1 MSNISKDDILSKIVE
16 KTEEITGKELPD
28 NIITDSDIPA
38 NTTYASIERFNSVM
52 KLAGY
57 LNDNIYDVSDKEYI
71 ECMIYN
77 TIVLILKHHKARMD
91 YQLLSCIYTTL
102 CEIGAVINRIVSC
115 DDVGEL
121 LNYVLWITYTAY
133 CVGKGIQNEATEV
146 CFEVDYDIAEI
157 SIRTSDIDNVAS
169 IQDIICR
176 LDEYFMDIEY
186 YNITDKKYF
195 DKLYKSND
203 QLRHNDVDNVEN
215 VINERESNMIRKEEF
230 SRRRTPDVYTRR
242 NGKLEK
248 LNEKKPNSELIERMD
263 YVINRLDKIT
273 GAVEKLVDN
282 CNIEIHTDFDELNQK
297 VSEKYNN
304 KEYDQ
309 NEAIND
315 YNKIMSFSSGGKLE
329 SALEDEFISF
339 ITDAIS
345 KGNKES
351 NDDCEKTDK
360 DKSTTDNS
368 ERTDW
373 LDGMLDAALK
383 VDYESLFNDDYLL
396 DLKRTLVSAL
406 TKEHDK
412 EIMDELSSK
421 DSVNNTPNHSDDL
434 DTSSLQLD
442 NLLFK
447 KDCTSATIKRMSGEV
462 LDTTNVMKLFLDLI
476 RSNKTTDEVP
486 KKTIFCILGESGSGK
501 DTLVEYTLKEF
512 KLDLKPVLSYTD
524 RPIRQGEQ
532 NGKEHIFLS
541 KDEMTEF
548 LKSNKKDI
556 AAYTQIGETG
566 YRYCAMTSVI
576 DRSDIYIIDP
586 NGLKEFKER
595 TGDRYNI
602 VSIYIDCPLKE
613 RRKRTEKRGDS
624 VDKFEARVAA
634 ESDQFAKFREG
645 HEYDHV
651 IDNGS
656 MYTIY
661 HSSMVL
667 FDIFRYYR
675 KDIRDVR

>member
-1 MSNISKDDILSKIVE
+1 MSNISKDDILRKIVE

-91 YQLLSCIYTTL
+91 YQLLSCIYTAL

-121 LNYVLWITYTAY
+121 LNYVLWITYAAY

-157 SIRTSDIDNVAS
+157 SIRISDIDNVAS

-263 YVINRLDKIT
+263 CVINRLDKIT

-304 KEYDQ
+304 R
-309 NEAIND
+309 
-315 YNKIMSFSSGGKLE
+315 
-329 SALEDEFISF
+329 
-339 ITDAIS
+339 
-345 KGNKES
+345 ES

-373 LDGMLDAALK
+373 LDGMLDTALK
-383 VDYESLFNDDYLL
+383 VDYKSLFNDDYLL

-406 TKEHDK
+406 TKDQDK

-421 DSVNNTPNHSDDL
+421 DLVNNKPTHSDDL

-442 NLLFK
+442 NLLFE

-532 NGKEHIFLS
+532 NGKEHVFLS
-541 KDEMTEF
+541 KEEMTEF
-548 LKSNKKDI
+548 LNSNKKDI

-586 NGLKEFKER
+586 NGLNEFKER
-595 TGDRYNI
+595 TGNRYNI
-602 VSIYIDCPLKE
+602 VAIYIDCPLKE
-613 RRKRTEKRGDS
+613 RRKRTEGRSDTAS
-624 VDKFEARVAA
+624 NFEARVAA
-634 ESDQFAKFREG
+634 ESDQFAKFREEHG
-645 HEYDHV
+645 YDHV

-656 MYTIY
+656 MSTIY
-661 HSSMVL
+661 RSAMTL
-667 FDIFRYYR
+667 ADIFRYYKNDAR
-675 KDIRDVR
+675 

>member
-1 MSNISKDDILSKIVE
+1 MSNISKDDILRKIVE

-91 YQLLSCIYTTL
+91 YQLLSCIFTTL

-115 DDVGEL
+115 DDVAEL
-121 LNYVLWITYTAY
+121 LNYVLWITYAAY
-133 CVGKGIQNEATEV
+133 YVGKGIQNEAREV
-146 CFEVDYDIAEI
+146 CFEVDYDITEI
-157 SIRTSDIDNVAS
+157 SIRISDIDNVVS

-203 QLRHNDVDNVEN
+203 QLCHNDVDNVEN

-248 LNEKKPNSELIERMD
+248 LNEKKPNRELIERMD
-263 YVINRLDKIT
+263 CVINRLDKIT

-282 CNIEIHTDFDELNQK
+282 CNIEIHTDSDELNQK
-297 VSEKYNN
+297 
-304 KEYDQ
+304 
-309 NEAIND
+309 
-315 YNKIMSFSSGGKLE
+315 
-329 SALEDEFISF
+329 
-339 ITDAIS
+339 IS
-345 KGNKES
+345 KKYQSDEYVKDDIFTLLDLPNRCKS
-351 NDDCEKTDK
+351 NNDE
-360 DKSTTDNS
+360 DKSNTDRN
-368 ERTDW
+368 ER
-373 LDGMLDAALK
+373 LDSVYGMLDAVMK
-383 VDYESLFNDDYLL
+383 ITDIPDYESLLEDDYLL
-396 DLKRTLVSAL
+396 DLRHTVLSIL
-406 TKEHDK
+406 NKEKDK

-421 DSVNNTPNHSDDL
+421 DSVTNKPIHSDDL

-442 NLLFK
+442 NLMYERNYI
-447 KDCTSATIKRMSGEV
+447 DEVIQRMYPDDSDEA
-462 LDTTNVMKLFLDLI
+462 LDLYKKLKLYLNEI
-476 RSNKTTDEVP
+476 WSKESNDKKP

-512 KLDLKPVLSYTD
+512 KLDLRPVVSYTD

-541 KDEMTEF
+541 KEEMTEF
-548 LKSNKKDI
+548 LNSNKKDI

-595 TGDRYNI
+595 TGDRYDI

-613 RRKRTEKRGDS
+613 RRKRTEKRGDG
-624 VDKFEARVAA
+624 VAKFEARVAA
-634 ESDQFAKFREG
+634 ESDQFAKFREEHG
-645 HEYDHV
+645 YDHV

-656 MYTIY
+656 MSTIY
-661 HSSMVL
+661 RSAMTL
-667 FDIFRYYR
+667 ADIFRYYKNDAR
-675 KDIRDVR
+675 

>member
-1 MSNISKDDILSKIVE
+1 MSNISKDDILRKIVE

-38 NTTYASIERFNSVM
+38 NTTYVSIERFNSVM

-91 YQLLSCIYTTL
+91 YQLLSCIYTAL

-115 DDVGEL
+115 DDVAEL
-121 LNYVLWITYTAY
+121 LNYVLWITYAAY

-157 SIRTSDIDNVAS
+157 SIRISDIDNVAS

-263 YVINRLDKIT
+263 CVINRLDKIT

-304 KEYDQ
+304 KE
-309 NEAIND
+309 
-315 YNKIMSFSSGGKLE
+315 
-329 SALEDEFISF
+329 
-339 ITDAIS
+339 
-345 KGNKES
+345 S
-351 NDDCEKTDK
+351 NDDYDKTDK
-360 DKSTTDNS
+360 DKSIAGNN
-368 ERTDW
+368 DW

-406 TKEHDK
+406 TKEHDEK
-412 EIMDELSSK
+412 MMDELSSK
-421 DSVNNTPNHSDDL
+421 DSLNNKPNHSDDL

-442 NLLFK
+442 NLLFE
-447 KDCTSATIKRMSGEV
+447 KDCTSATIQRMSGEV

-524 RPIRQGEQ
+524 RPIREGEQ

-541 KDEMTEF
+541 KEEMTEF
-548 LKSNKKDI
+548 LNSNKKDI

-613 RRKRTEKRGDS
+613 RRKRVEKRGDGVS
-624 VDKFEARVAA
+624 KFEARVAA
-634 ESDQFAKFREG
+634 ESEQFAKFREEHG
-645 HEYDHV
+645 YDHV

-656 MYTIY
+656 MSTIY
-661 HSSMVL
+661 RSAMTL
-667 FDIFRYYR
+667 ADIFRYYKNDAR
-675 KDIRDVR
+675 

>member
-1 MSNISKDDILSKIVE
+1 MSNISKDDILRKIVE

-91 YQLLSCIYTTL
+91 YQLLSCIYTAL

-121 LNYVLWITYTAY
+121 LNYVLWITYAAY

-157 SIRTSDIDNVAS
+157 SIRISDIDNVAS

-248 LNEKKPNSELIERMD
+248 LNEKKPNSELIDRLD
-263 YVINRLDKIT
+263 CVINKLDKIT

-304 KEYDQ
+304 
-309 NEAIND
+309 
-315 YNKIMSFSSGGKLE
+315 M
-329 SALEDEFISF
+329 
-339 ITDAIS
+339 
-345 KGNKES
+345 ES

-368 ERTDW
+368 DRTDW
-373 LDGMLDAALK
+373 LDGMSAAALK

-406 TKEHDK
+406 TKDQDK

-421 DSVNNTPNHSDDL
+421 DSVNNTPKHSDDL

-442 NLLFK
+442 NLLFE

-462 LDTTNVMKLFLDLI
+462 LDTTNVMKSFLDLI

-532 NGKEHIFLS
+532 NGKEHVFLS
-541 KDEMTEF
+541 KEEMTEF

-634 ESDQFAKFREG
+634 ESDQFAKFREEHG
-645 HEYDHV
+645 YDHV

-656 MYTIY
+656 LSTIY

>member
-1 MSNISKDDILSKIVE
+1 MSNISKDDILRKIVE

-38 NTTYASIERFNSVM
+38 NTTDASIERFNSVM

-91 YQLLSCIYTTL
+91 YQLLSCIYTAL

-121 LNYVLWITYTAY
+121 LNYVLWITYAAY
-133 CVGKGIQNEATEV
+133 CVGNGIQNEATEV

-157 SIRTSDIDNVAS
+157 SIRISDIDNVAS

-263 YVINRLDKIT
+263 CVINRLDKIT

-304 KEYDQ
+304 R
-309 NEAIND
+309 
-315 YNKIMSFSSGGKLE
+315 
-329 SALEDEFISF
+329 
-339 ITDAIS
+339 
-345 KGNKES
+345 ES
-351 NDDCEKTDK
+351 NDDCEKIDK

-368 ERTDW
+368 EQTDW

-406 TKEHDK
+406 TKDQDK
-412 EIMDELSSK
+412 EIMNELSSK
-421 DSVNNTPNHSDDL
+421 DSVNNKPTHSDDL

-442 NLLFK
+442 NLLFE

-476 RSNKTTDEVP
+476 RSKESDDKKP

-512 KLDLKPVLSYTD
+512 KLDLRPVVSYTD

-541 KDEMTEF
+541 KEEMTEF
-548 LKSNKKDI
+548 LNSNKKDI

-576 DRSDIYIIDP
+576 NRSDIYIIDP

-613 RRKRTEKRGDS
+613 RRKRTEKRGD
-624 VDKFEARVAA
+624 VVAKFEARVAA
-634 ESDQFAKFREG
+634 ESDQFAKFREEHG
-645 HEYDHV
+645 YDHV

-656 MYTIY
+656 MSTIY

>member
-1 MSNISKDDILSKIVE
+1 MSNISKDDILRKIVE

-91 YQLLSCIYTTL
+91 YQLLSCIYTAL

-115 DDVGEL
+115 DDVAEL
-121 LNYVLWITYTAY
+121 LNYVLWITYAAY

-263 YVINRLDKIT
+263 CVINRLDKIT

-282 CNIEIHTDFDELNQK
+282 CNIEIHTDFDELNRK

-304 KEYDQ
+304 
-309 NEAIND
+309 
-315 YNKIMSFSSGGKLE
+315 
-329 SALEDEFISF
+329 
-339 ITDAIS
+339 T
-345 KGNKES
+345 ES
-351 NDDCEKTDK
+351 NDGYEKTDK

-368 ERTDW
+368 GRTDW

-412 EIMDELSSK
+412 KIMDELSSK
-421 DSVNNTPNHSDDL
+421 DSENNKPTHSDDL

-442 NLLFK
+442 NLLFE

-532 NGKEHIFLS
+532 NGKEHVFLS
-541 KDEMTEF
+541 KEEMTEF
-548 LKSNKKDI
+548 LNSNKKDI

-602 VSIYIDCPLKE
+602 ISIYIDCPLKE
-613 RRKRTEKRGDS
+613 RRKRTEGRSDAAS
-624 VDKFEARVAA
+624 KFEARVAA
-634 ESDQFAKFREG
+634 ESYQFAKFREEHG
-645 HEYDHV
+645 YDHV

-656 MYTIY
+656 MSTIY
-661 HSSMVL
+661 RSAMTL
-667 FDIFRYYR
+667 ADIFRYYKNDAR
-675 KDIRDVR
+675 

>member
-1 MSNISKDDILSKIVE
+1 
-16 KTEEITGKELPD
+16 
-28 NIITDSDIPA
+28 
-38 NTTYASIERFNSVM
+38 
-52 KLAGY
+52 
-57 LNDNIYDVSDKEYI
+57 
-71 ECMIYN
+71 
-77 TIVLILKHHKARMD
+77 
-91 YQLLSCIYTTL
+91 
-102 CEIGAVINRIVSC
+102 
-115 DDVGEL
+115 
-121 LNYVLWITYTAY
+121 
-133 CVGKGIQNEATEV
+133 
-146 CFEVDYDIAEI
+146 
-157 SIRTSDIDNVAS
+157 
-169 IQDIICR
+169 
-176 LDEYFMDIEY
+176 
-186 YNITDKKYF
+186 
-195 DKLYKSND
+195 
-203 QLRHNDVDNVEN
+203 
-215 VINERESNMIRKEEF
+215 MIRKEEF

-263 YVINRLDKIT
+263 CVINRLDKIT

-304 KEYDQ
+304 
-309 NEAIND
+309 
-315 YNKIMSFSSGGKLE
+315 
-329 SALEDEFISF
+329 
-339 ITDAIS
+339 T
-345 KGNKES
+345 ES

-368 ERTDW
+368 DRTDW

-421 DSVNNTPNHSDDL
+421 DSVNNKPIHSDDL

-442 NLLFK
+442 NLMYERNYIDEL
-447 KDCTSATIKRMSGEV
+447 IQRMYPDDSDEA
-462 LDTTNVMKLFLDLI
+462 LDLYKKLKLYLNKNWS
-476 RSNKTTDEVP
+476 RESNYKKP

-512 KLDLKPVLSYTD
+512 KLDLRPVVSYTD

-532 NGKEHIFLS
+532 NGKEHVFLS
-541 KDEMTEF
+541 KEEMTEF
-548 LKSNKKDI
+548 LNSNKKDI
-556 AAYTQIGETG
+556 AAYTQIGESG
-566 YRYCAMTSVI
+566 YRYCAMISVI

-602 VSIYIDCPLKE
+602 VSIYIDCPLQE
-613 RRKRTEKRGDS
+613 RRKRSEKRGDG
-624 VDKFEARVAA
+624 VAKFEARVAA
-634 ESDQFAKFREG
+634 ESEQFAKFREEHG
-645 HEYDHV
+645 YDHV

-656 MYTIY
+656 MSTIY

-667 FDIFRYYR
+667 FDIFRHYR
-675 KDIRDVR
+675 RDIRDVR

>member
-1 MSNISKDDILSKIVE
+1 MSNISKDDILRKIVE

-38 NTTYASIERFNSVM
+38 NTTYVSIERFNSVM

-91 YQLLSCIYTTL
+91 YQLLSCIYTAL

-115 DDVGEL
+115 DDVAEL
-121 LNYVLWITYTAY
+121 LNYVLWITYAAY

-157 SIRTSDIDNVAS
+157 SIRISDIDNVAS

-263 YVINRLDKIT
+263 CVINRLDKIT

-304 KEYDQ
+304 
-309 NEAIND
+309 
-315 YNKIMSFSSGGKLE
+315 
-329 SALEDEFISF
+329 
-339 ITDAIS
+339 T
-345 KGNKES
+345 ES
-351 NDDCEKTDK
+351 NDDCEKNDK
-360 DKSTTDNS
+360 DKSIAGNN
-368 ERTDW
+368 DW

-406 TKEHDK
+406 TKDQDK

-421 DSVNNTPNHSDDL
+421 DSVNNKPNHSDDL
-434 DTSSLQLD
+434 DTSSLHLD
-442 NLLFK
+442 NLLFE

-476 RSNKTTDEVP
+476 RSNKTADEVP

-512 KLDLKPVLSYTD
+512 KLDLRPVLSYTD

-541 KDEMTEF
+541 KEEMTEF
-548 LKSNKKDI
+548 LNSNKKDI

-613 RRKRTEKRGDS
+613 RRKRVEKRGDGVS
-624 VDKFEARVAA
+624 KFEARVAA
-634 ESDQFAKFREG
+634 ESDQFAKFREEHG
-645 HEYDHV
+645 YDHV

-656 MYTIY
+656 MSTIY
-661 HSSMVL
+661 RSAMTL
-667 FDIFRYYR
+667 ADIFRYYKNDAR
-675 KDIRDVR
+675 

>member
-1 MSNISKDDILSKIVE
+1 MRKIVE

-28 NIITDSDIPA
+28 NIITNSDIPA

-91 YQLLSCIYTTL
+91 YQLLSCIYTAL

-121 LNYVLWITYTAY
+121 LNYVLWITYAAY

-157 SIRTSDIDNVAS
+157 SIRISGIDNAAS

-230 SRRRTPDVYTRR
+230 SRRRTPDIYTRR
-242 NGKLEK
+242 NDKLEK
-248 LNEKKPNSELIERMD
+248 LNDKKPNSELIERMD
-263 YVINRLDKIT
+263 CVINRLDKIT

-297 VSEKYNN
+297 MSEKYNN
-304 KEYDQ
+304 R
-309 NEAIND
+309 
-315 YNKIMSFSSGGKLE
+315 
-329 SALEDEFISF
+329 
-339 ITDAIS
+339 
-345 KGNKES
+345 ES
-351 NDDCEKTDK
+351 NDDYEKTDK

-383 VDYESLFNDDYLL
+383 VDYESLFDNSYLL

-406 TKEHDK
+406 TKEQDK

-421 DSVNNTPNHSDDL
+421 DSVNNKPTHSDDL

-442 NLLFK
+442 NLLFE

-532 NGKEHIFLS
+532 NGKEHVFLS

-602 VSIYIDCPLKE
+602 ISIYIDCPLKE
-613 RRKRTEKRGDS
+613 RRKRTEKRGD
-624 VDKFEARVAA
+624 VVAKFEARVAA
-634 ESDQFAKFREG
+634 ESDQFAKFREEHG
-645 HEYDHV
+645 YDHV

-656 MYTIY
+656 MSTIY

>member
-1 MSNISKDDILSKIVE
+1 
-16 KTEEITGKELPD
+16 
-28 NIITDSDIPA
+28 
-38 NTTYASIERFNSVM
+38 M

-91 YQLLSCIYTTL
+91 YQLLSCIYTAL

-121 LNYVLWITYTAY
+121 LNYVLWITYAAY

-157 SIRTSDIDNVAS
+157 SIRISDIDNVAS

-242 NGKLEK
+242 NGKVEK
-248 LNEKKPNSELIERMD
+248 LNEKKPNSELIDRLD
-263 YVINRLDKIT
+263 CVINKLDKIT

-297 VSEKYNN
+297 MSEKYNN
-304 KEYDQ
+304 R
-309 NEAIND
+309 
-315 YNKIMSFSSGGKLE
+315 
-329 SALEDEFISF
+329 
-339 ITDAIS
+339 
-345 KGNKES
+345 ES
-351 NDDCEKTDK
+351 NDDYEKTDK

-383 VDYESLFNDDYLL
+383 VDYESLFDNSYLL

-406 TKEHDK
+406 TKEQDK

-421 DSVNNTPNHSDDL
+421 DSVNNKPTHSDDL

-442 NLLFK
+442 NLLFE

-532 NGKEHIFLS
+532 NGKEHVFLS

-602 VSIYIDCPLKE
+602 ISIYIDCPLKE
-613 RRKRTEKRGDS
+613 RRKRTEKRGD
-624 VDKFEARVAA
+624 VVAKFEARVAA
-634 ESDQFAKFREG
+634 ESDQFAKFREEHG
-645 HEYDHV
+645 YDHV

-656 MYTIY
+656 MSTIY

>member
-1 MSNISKDDILSKIVE
+1 MSNISKDDILRKIVE

-28 NIITDSDIPA
+28 NIITYSDIPA

-91 YQLLSCIYTTL
+91 YQLLSCIYTAL

-115 DDVGEL
+115 DDVAEL
-121 LNYVLWITYTAY
+121 LNYVLWITYAAY

-157 SIRTSDIDNVAS
+157 SIRISDIDNVAS

-263 YVINRLDKIT
+263 CVINRLDKIT

-304 KEYDQ
+304 
-309 NEAIND
+309 
-315 YNKIMSFSSGGKLE
+315 
-329 SALEDEFISF
+329 
-339 ITDAIS
+339 T
-345 KGNKES
+345 ES
-351 NDDCEKTDK
+351 NDDCEKNDK
-360 DKSTTDNS
+360 DKSIADNN
-368 ERTDW
+368 DW

-396 DLKRTLVSAL
+396 DLKRTLVSTL
-406 TKEHDK
+406 TKEHDEK
-412 EIMDELSSK
+412 MMDELSSK
-421 DSVNNTPNHSDDL
+421 DSLNNKPNHSDDL

-442 NLLFK
+442 NLLFE
-447 KDCTSATIKRMSGEV
+447 KDCTSATIQRMSGEV

-532 NGKEHIFLS
+532 NGKEHVFLS
-541 KDEMTEF
+541 KEEMTEF
-548 LKSNKKDI
+548 LNSNKKDI

-586 NGLKEFKER
+586 NGLNEFKER
-595 TGDRYNI
+595 TGNRYNI
-602 VSIYIDCPLKE
+602 VAIYIDCPLKE
-613 RRKRTEKRGDS
+613 RRKRTEGRSDAAS
-624 VDKFEARVAA
+624 NFEARVAA
-634 ESDQFAKFREG
+634 ESDQFAKFREEHG
-645 HEYDHV
+645 YDHV

-656 MYTIY
+656 MSTIY
-661 HSSMVL
+661 RSAMTL
-667 FDIFRYYR
+667 ADIFRYYKNDAR
-675 KDIRDVR
+675 

>member
-1 MSNISKDDILSKIVE
+1 MSNISKDDILRKIVE

-91 YQLLSCIYTTL
+91 YQLLSCIYTAL

-121 LNYVLWITYTAY
+121 LNYVLWITYAAY

-157 SIRTSDIDNVAS
+157 SIRISGIDNAAS

-230 SRRRTPDVYTRR
+230 SRRRTPDIYTRR

-263 YVINRLDKIT
+263 CVINRLDKIT

-297 VSEKYNN
+297 MSEKY
-304 KEYDQ
+304 
-309 NEAIND
+309 
-315 YNKIMSFSSGGKLE
+315 S
-329 SALEDEFISF
+329 
-339 ITDAIS
+339 
-345 KGNKES
+345 NKES

-360 DKSTTDNS
+360 DKSTTDNN
-368 ERTDW
+368 DW

-383 VDYESLFNDDYLL
+383 VDYESLFDNSYLL

-406 TKEHDK
+406 TKDQDK

-442 NLLFK
+442 NLLFE

-512 KLDLKPVLSYTD
+512 KLDLRPVVSYTD

-532 NGKEHIFLS
+532 NGKEHVFLS
-541 KDEMTEF
+541 KEEMTEF
-548 LKSNKKDI
+548 LNSNKKDI

-613 RRKRTEKRGDS
+613 RRKRTEGRSDAAS
-624 VDKFEARVAA
+624 KFEARVAA
-634 ESDQFAKFREG
+634 ESDQFAKFREEHG
-645 HEYDHV
+645 YDHV

-656 MYTIY
+656 ISTIY
-661 HSSMVL
+661 RSAMTL
-667 FDIFRYYR
+667 ADIFRYYK
-675 KDIRDVR
+675 KDVK

>member
-1 MSNISKDDILSKIVE
+1 MSNISKDDILRKIVE

-28 NIITDSDIPA
+28 NIITYSDIPA

-91 YQLLSCIYTTL
+91 YQLLSCIYTAL

-115 DDVGEL
+115 DDVAEL
-121 LNYVLWITYTAY
+121 LNYVLWITYAAY

-157 SIRTSDIDNVAS
+157 SIRISDIDNVAS

-263 YVINRLDKIT
+263 CVINRLDKIT

-304 KEYDQ
+304 R
-309 NEAIND
+309 
-315 YNKIMSFSSGGKLE
+315 
-329 SALEDEFISF
+329 
-339 ITDAIS
+339 
-345 KGNKES
+345 ES

-368 ERTDW
+368 DRTDW
-373 LDGMLDAALK
+373 LDGVLDAALK

-406 TKEHDK
+406 TKDQDK

-421 DSVNNTPNHSDDL
+421 DSVNNKPTHSDDL

-442 NLLFK
+442 NLLFE
-447 KDCTSATIKRMSGEV
+447 KDCTSATIQRMSGEV

-524 RPIRQGEQ
+524 RPIRPGEQ
-532 NGKEHIFLS
+532 QGKEHIFLS
-541 KDEMTEF
+541 KDKMTA
-548 LKSNKKDI
+548 LLDSYKKDI
-556 AAYTQIGETG
+556 AAYTKIGETG
-566 YRYCAMTSVI
+566 YRYCATTTTI
-576 DRSDIYIIDP
+576 NKSDIYIIDP
-586 NGLKEFKER
+586 NGLKDLKER
-595 TGDRYNI
+595 TSDRYNI
-602 VSIYIDCPLKE
+602 VAIYIDCPLEE
-613 RRKRTEKRGDS
+613 RRKRAEKRGDAES
-624 VDKFEARVAA
+624 KFEARVAA
-634 ESDQFAKFREG
+634 ESNQFAKFREEHG
-645 HEYDHV
+645 YDHV

-656 MYTIY
+656 MSTIY
-661 HSSMVL
+661 KSSMAL
-667 FDIFRYYR
+667 LDIFRYYK
-675 KDIRDVR
+675 KDIIKK

>member
-1 MSNISKDDILSKIVE
+1 
-16 KTEEITGKELPD
+16 
-28 NIITDSDIPA
+28 
-38 NTTYASIERFNSVM
+38 
-52 KLAGY
+52 
-57 LNDNIYDVSDKEYI
+57 
-71 ECMIYN
+71 
-77 TIVLILKHHKARMD
+77 
-91 YQLLSCIYTTL
+91 
-102 CEIGAVINRIVSC
+102 
-115 DDVGEL
+115 
-121 LNYVLWITYTAY
+121 
-133 CVGKGIQNEATEV
+133 
-146 CFEVDYDIAEI
+146 
-157 SIRTSDIDNVAS
+157 
-169 IQDIICR
+169 
-176 LDEYFMDIEY
+176 
-186 YNITDKKYF
+186 
-195 DKLYKSND
+195 
-203 QLRHNDVDNVEN
+203 
-215 VINERESNMIRKEEF
+215 MIRKEEF

-263 YVINRLDKIT
+263 CVINRLDKIT

-297 VSEKYNN
+297 ISEKY
-304 KEYDQ
+304 
-309 NEAIND
+309 
-315 YNKIMSFSSGGKLE
+315 
-329 SALEDEFISF
+329 
-339 ITDAIS
+339 T
-345 KGNKES
+345 NKES
-351 NDDCEKTDK
+351 NNDYEKTDR
-360 DKSTTDNS
+360 DKSTTDNN
-368 ERTDW
+368 RRIDW

-383 VDYESLFNDDYLL
+383 IDYESLFNDDYLL

-406 TKEHDK
+406 TKEHDEK
-412 EIMDELSSK
+412 MMDELSSK
-421 DSVNNTPNHSDDL
+421 DSENNKPIHSDDL

-442 NLLFK
+442 NLMYERNYIDEL
-447 KDCTSATIKRMSGEV
+447 IQRMYPDDSDEA
-462 LDTTNVMKLFLDLI
+462 LDLYKKLKLYLNEI
-476 RSNKTTDEVP
+476 WSKDSNYKKP

-541 KDEMTEF
+541 KEEMTEF
-548 LKSNKKDI
+548 LNSNKKDI
-556 AAYTQIGETG
+556 AAYTQIGESG

-613 RRKRTEKRGDS
+613 RRKRTEGRGDAAS
-624 VDKFEARVAA
+624 KFEARVAA
-634 ESDQFAKFREG
+634 ESEQFAKFREEHG
-645 HEYDHV
+645 YDHV

-656 MYTIY
+656 MSTTY

>member
-1 MSNISKDDILSKIVE
+1 MSNISKDDILRKIVE
-16 KTEEITGKELPD
+16 KIEEITGKELPD

-91 YQLLSCIYTTL
+91 YQLLSCIYTAL

-115 DDVGEL
+115 DDVAEL
-121 LNYVLWITYTAY
+121 LNYVLWITYAAY

-157 SIRTSDIDNVAS
+157 SIRISDIDNVAS
-169 IQDIICR
+169 IQDIICT

-263 YVINRLDKIT
+263 CVINRLDKIT

-304 KEYDQ
+304 R
-309 NEAIND
+309 
-315 YNKIMSFSSGGKLE
+315 
-329 SALEDEFISF
+329 
-339 ITDAIS
+339 
-345 KGNKES
+345 ES

-373 LDGMLDAALK
+373 LDGTLDAALK
-383 VDYESLFNDDYLL
+383 VDYESLFDNSYLL

-462 LDTTNVMKLFLDLI
+462 LDTTNVMKSFLDLI

-532 NGKEHIFLS
+532 NGKEHVFLS
-541 KDEMTEF
+541 KEEMTEF
-548 LKSNKKDI
+548 LNSNKKDI

-613 RRKRTEKRGDS
+613 RRKRTEGRSDAAS
-624 VDKFEARVAA
+624 KFEARVAA
-634 ESDQFAKFREG
+634 ESDQFAKFREEHG
-645 HEYDHV
+645 YDHV

-656 MYTIY
+656 MSTIY
-661 HSSMVL
+661 RSAMTL
-667 FDIFRYYR
+667 ADIFRYYK
-675 KDIRDVR
+675 KDAR

>member
-1 MSNISKDDILSKIVE
+1 MSNISKDDILRKIVE

-28 NIITDSDIPA
+28 NIITDPDIPA

-57 LNDNIYDVSDKEYI
+57 LNDNIYNVSDKEYI

-91 YQLLSCIYTTL
+91 YQLLSCIYTAL

-121 LNYVLWITYTAY
+121 LNYVLWITYAAY
-133 CVGKGIQNEATEV
+133 CVGNGIQNEATEV

-157 SIRTSDIDNVAS
+157 SIRISHIDNVAS

-230 SRRRTPDVYTRR
+230 KKRRTPDVYTRR

-263 YVINRLDKIT
+263 CVINRLDKIT

-282 CNIEIHTDFDELNQK
+282 CNIEIHTDFDDLNQK
-297 VSEKYNN
+297 VSEKYH
-304 KEYDQ
+304 
-309 NEAIND
+309 NE
-315 YNKIMSFSSGGKLE
+315 
-329 SALEDEFISF
+329 
-339 ITDAIS
+339 
-345 KGNKES
+345 ES

-373 LDGMLDAALK
+373 SDGMLDAALK

-406 TKEHDK
+406 TKNQDK

-421 DSVNNTPNHSDDL
+421 DSVNNKPTHSDDL

-442 NLLFK
+442 NLLFE

-462 LDTTNVMKLFLDLI
+462 LDTTNVMKSFLDLI
-476 RSNKTTDEVP
+476 RSNKTSDKKP

-512 KLDLKPVLSYTD
+512 KFDLKPVLSYTD

-532 NGKEHIFLS
+532 NGKEHVFLS
-541 KDEMTEF
+541 KEEMTEF
-548 LKSNKKDI
+548 LNSNKKDI
-556 AAYTQIGETG
+556 AAYTQIGESG

-613 RRKRTEKRGDS
+613 RRKRTEGRSDAAS
-624 VDKFEARVAA
+624 KFEARVAA
-634 ESDQFAKFREG
+634 ESEQFAKFREEHG
-645 HEYDHV
+645 YDHV

-656 MYTIY
+656 MSTIY
-661 HSSMVL
+661 RSAMTL
-667 FDIFRYYR
+667 ADIFRYYKNDAR
-675 KDIRDVR
+675 

>member
-1 MSNISKDDILSKIVE
+1 MSNISKDDILRKIVE

-91 YQLLSCIYTTL
+91 YQLLSCIYTAL

-115 DDVGEL
+115 DDVAEL
-121 LNYVLWITYTAY
+121 LNYVLWITYAAY

-146 CFEVDYDIAEI
+146 CFEVDYDITEI

-263 YVINRLDKIT
+263 CVINRLDKIT

-282 CNIEIHTDFDELNQK
+282 CNIEIHTDFDELNRK

-304 KEYDQ
+304 
-309 NEAIND
+309 
-315 YNKIMSFSSGGKLE
+315 
-329 SALEDEFISF
+329 
-339 ITDAIS
+339 T
-345 KGNKES
+345 ES
-351 NDDCEKTDK
+351 NDDYDKTDK

-373 LDGMLDAALK
+373 LDGMLDDDLK
-383 VDYESLFNDDYLL
+383 VDYESLFDNSYLL

-406 TKEHDK
+406 TKENDK
-412 EIMDELSSK
+412 KIMDELSSK
-421 DSVNNTPNHSDDL
+421 DSENNKLIHSDDL

-442 NLLFK
+442 NLLFE
-447 KDCTSATIKRMSGEV
+447 KDCIFEIIKRTYPSISDE
-462 LDTTNVMKLFLDLI
+462 DSDIYKKIRLFLNEIWSKKPDD
-476 RSNKTTDEVP
+476 KKP

-532 NGKEHIFLS
+532 NGKEHIFLN
-541 KDEMTEF
+541 KEEMTEF
-548 LKSNKKDI
+548 LNSNKKDI

-602 VSIYIDCPLKE
+602 VSIYIDCPLQE
-613 RRKRTEKRGDS
+613 RRKRTEKRGDG
-624 VDKFEARVAA
+624 VAKFEARVAA
-634 ESDQFAKFREG
+634 ESNQFAKFREEHG
-645 HEYDHV
+645 YDHV

-656 MYTIY
+656 MSTIY
-661 HSSMVL
+661 HSAMVL
-667 FDIFRYYR
+667 FDIFRHYR
-675 KDIRDVR
+675 RDIRDVR

>member
-1 MSNISKDDILSKIVE
+1 MSNISKDDILRKIVE

-38 NTTYASIERFNSVM
+38 NTTYAFIERFNSVM

-77 TIVLILKHHKARMD
+77 TIVLIVKHHKARMD
-91 YQLLSCIYTTL
+91 YQLLSCIYTAL

-115 DDVGEL
+115 DDVAEL
-121 LNYVLWITYTAY
+121 LNYVLWITYAAY

-203 QLRHNDVDNVEN
+203 QLRHNNVDNVEN

-263 YVINRLDKIT
+263 CVINRLDKIT

-304 KEYDQ
+304 
-309 NEAIND
+309 
-315 YNKIMSFSSGGKLE
+315 
-329 SALEDEFISF
+329 
-339 ITDAIS
+339 T
-345 KGNKES
+345 ES

-396 DLKRTLVSAL
+396 DLKRTLVSAV
-406 TKEHDK
+406 TKDQDK

-421 DSVNNTPNHSDDL
+421 DLVNNKPNHSDDL

-442 NLLFK
+442 NLLFE

-541 KDEMTEF
+541 KEEMTEF
-548 LKSNKKDI
+548 LNSNKKDI

-602 VSIYIDCPLKE
+602 VSIYIDCPLEE
-613 RRKRTEKRGDS
+613 RRKRTEGRSDAAS
-624 VDKFEARVAA
+624 KFEARVAA
-634 ESDQFAKFREG
+634 ESDQFAKFREEHG
-645 HEYDHV
+645 YDHV

-656 MYTIY
+656 MSTIY

>member
-1 MSNISKDDILSKIVE
+1 MSNISKDDILRKIVE
-16 KTEEITGKELPD
+16 KTEEIAGKELPD

-91 YQLLSCIYTTL
+91 YQLLSCIYTAL

-115 DDVGEL
+115 DDVAEL
-121 LNYVLWITYTAY
+121 LNYVLWITYAAY

-157 SIRTSDIDNVAS
+157 SIRISDIDNVAS

-203 QLRHNDVDNVEN
+203 QLRHNDVDNVEK

-263 YVINRLDKIT
+263 CVINRLDKIT

-304 KEYDQ
+304 
-309 NEAIND
+309 
-315 YNKIMSFSSGGKLE
+315 
-329 SALEDEFISF
+329 
-339 ITDAIS
+339 T
-345 KGNKES
+345 ES

-373 LDGMLDAALK
+373 LDGMLDTALK

-406 TKEHDK
+406 TKDQDK

-421 DSVNNTPNHSDDL
+421 DLVNNTPNHSDDL

-442 NLLFK
+442 NLLFE

-476 RSNKTTDEVP
+476 RSNKTSDEVP

-541 KDEMTEF
+541 REEMTEF
-548 LKSNKKDI
+548 LNSNKKDI

-595 TGDRYNI
+595 TGDRYDI

-613 RRKRTEKRGDS
+613 RRKRTEKRGDN

-634 ESDQFAKFREG
+634 ESEQFSKFREEHG
-645 HEYDHV
+645 YDHV

-656 MYTIY
+656 MSTIY

>member
-1 MSNISKDDILSKIVE
+1 MSNISKDDILRKIVE

-91 YQLLSCIYTTL
+91 YQLLSCIYTAL

-115 DDVGEL
+115 DDVAEL
-121 LNYVLWITYTAY
+121 LNYVLWITYAAY
-133 CVGKGIQNEATEV
+133 CVGKGIQNEATEI

-157 SIRTSDIDNVAS
+157 SIRISDIDNVAS

-263 YVINRLDKIT
+263 CVINRLDKIT

-304 KEYDQ
+304 
-309 NEAIND
+309 
-315 YNKIMSFSSGGKLE
+315 
-329 SALEDEFISF
+329 
-339 ITDAIS
+339 T
-345 KGNKES
+345 ES

-373 LDGMLDAALK
+373 LDGMLDTALK

-406 TKEHDK
+406 TKDQDK

-421 DSVNNTPNHSDDL
+421 DSVNNKPTHSDDL

-442 NLLFK
+442 NLLFE
-447 KDCTSATIKRMSGEV
+447 KDCTSTTIKRMSGEV

-532 NGKEHIFLS
+532 NGKEHVFLS
-541 KDEMTEF
+541 KYEMTEF

-586 NGLKEFKER
+586 NGLNEFKER
-595 TGDRYNI
+595 TGNRYNI
-602 VSIYIDCPLKE
+602 VAIYIDCPLKE
-613 RRKRTEKRGDS
+613 RRKRTEGRSDAAS
-624 VDKFEARVAA
+624 NFEARVAA
-634 ESDQFAKFREG
+634 ESDQFAKFREEHG
-645 HEYDHV
+645 YDHV

-656 MYTIY
+656 MSTIY
-661 HSSMVL
+661 RSAMTL
-667 FDIFRYYR
+667 ADIFRYYKNDAR
-675 KDIRDVR
+675 

>member
-1 MSNISKDDILSKIVE
+1 MSNISKDDILRKIVE

-38 NTTYASIERFNSVM
+38 NTTYVSIERFNSVM

-91 YQLLSCIYTTL
+91 YQLLSCIYTAL

-115 DDVGEL
+115 DDVAEL
-121 LNYVLWITYTAY
+121 LNYVLWITYAAY

-157 SIRTSDIDNVAS
+157 SIRISDIDNVAS

-263 YVINRLDKIT
+263 CVINRLDKIT

-304 KEYDQ
+304 KE
-309 NEAIND
+309 
-315 YNKIMSFSSGGKLE
+315 
-329 SALEDEFISF
+329 
-339 ITDAIS
+339 
-345 KGNKES
+345 S
-351 NDDCEKTDK
+351 NDDYDKTEK

-406 TKEHDK
+406 TKDQDK

-421 DSVNNTPNHSDDL
+421 DLVNNKPNHSDDL

-442 NLLFK
+442 NLLFE

-476 RSNKTTDEVP
+476 RSNKTTDEVL

-524 RPIRQGEQ
+524 RPMRDGEQ

-541 KDEMTEF
+541 KEEMTEF
-548 LKSNKKDI
+548 LNSNKKDI

-613 RRKRTEKRGDS
+613 RRKRTEGRSDAVS
-624 VDKFEARVAA
+624 KFEARVAA
-634 ESDQFAKFREG
+634 ESNQFAKFREEHG
-645 HEYDHV
+645 YDHV

-656 MYTIY
+656 MSTIY
-661 HSSMVL
+661 RSAMTL
-667 FDIFRYYR
+667 ADIFRYY
-675 KDIRDVR
+675 KEDAK

>member
-1 MSNISKDDILSKIVE
+1 MSNISKDDILRKIVE

-91 YQLLSCIYTTL
+91 YQLLSCIYTAL

-121 LNYVLWITYTAY
+121 LNYVLWITYAAY
-133 CVGKGIQNEATEV
+133 CVGNGIQNEATEV

-157 SIRTSDIDNVAS
+157 SIRISDIDNVAS

-203 QLRHNDVDNVEN
+203 QLRHNDVDNVET
-215 VINERESNMIRKEEF
+215 VINERESNMIGKEEF

-263 YVINRLDKIT
+263 CVINRLDKIT

-304 KEYDQ
+304 R
-309 NEAIND
+309 
-315 YNKIMSFSSGGKLE
+315 
-329 SALEDEFISF
+329 
-339 ITDAIS
+339 
-345 KGNKES
+345 ES

-406 TKEHDK
+406 TKEQDK
-412 EIMDELSSK
+412 EIMDELSSN
-421 DSVNNTPNHSDDL
+421 DSVNNTPKHSDDL

-442 NLLFK
+442 NLLFE

-486 KKTIFCILGESGSGK
+486 TKTIFCILGESGSGK

-541 KDEMTEF
+541 GEEMTEF

-613 RRKRTEKRGDS
+613 RRKRTEGRSDAAS
-624 VDKFEARVAA
+624 KFEARVAA
-634 ESDQFAKFREG
+634 ESDQFAKFREEHG
-645 HEYDHV
+645 YDHV

-656 MYTIY
+656 MSTIY
-661 HSSMVL
+661 RSAMTL
-667 FDIFRYYR
+667 ADIFRYYKNDAR
-675 KDIRDVR
+675 

>member
-1 MSNISKDDILSKIVE
+1 MSNISKDDILRKIVE

-91 YQLLSCIYTTL
+91 YQLLSCIYTAL

-121 LNYVLWITYTAY
+121 LNYVLWITYAAY

-157 SIRTSDIDNVAS
+157 SIRISDIDNVAS

-263 YVINRLDKIT
+263 CVINRLDKIT

-282 CNIEIHTDFDELNQK
+282 CNIEIHTDFDKLNQK

-304 KEYDQ
+304 R
-309 NEAIND
+309 
-315 YNKIMSFSSGGKLE
+315 
-329 SALEDEFISF
+329 
-339 ITDAIS
+339 
-345 KGNKES
+345 ES

-360 DKSTTDNS
+360 DKSIAGNN
-368 ERTDW
+368 DW
-373 LDGMLDAALK
+373 LDGMSDTSLK
-383 VDYESLFNDDYLL
+383 VDWKSFFDDDYLL

-406 TKEHDK
+406 TKDQDK
-412 EIMDELSSK
+412 KIMDELSSK

-442 NLLFK
+442 NLMYE
-447 KDCTSATIKRMSGEV
+447 R
-462 LDTTNVMKLFLDLI
+462 NY
-476 RSNKTTDEVP
+476 TDEVIQRMYPDDSDEALDLYKKLKLYLNGIWPKESNDKKP

-532 NGKEHIFLS
+532 NGKEHVFLS
-541 KDEMTEF
+541 KEEMTEF
-548 LKSNKKDI
+548 LNSNKKDI

-613 RRKRTEKRGDS
+613 RRKRTEGRGDAAS
-624 VDKFEARVAA
+624 KFEARVAA
-634 ESDQFAKFREG
+634 ESDQFAKFREEHG
-645 HEYDHV
+645 YDHV

-656 MYTIY
+656 MSTIY

>member
-1 MSNISKDDILSKIVE
+1 MSNISKDDILRKIVE

-38 NTTYASIERFNSVM
+38 NTTYVSIERFNSVM

-91 YQLLSCIYTTL
+91 YQLLSCIYTAL

-115 DDVGEL
+115 DDVAEL
-121 LNYVLWITYTAY
+121 LNYVLWITYAAY

-157 SIRTSDIDNVAS
+157 SIRISDIDNVAS

-230 SRRRTPDVYTRR
+230 SRKRTPDVYTRR

-263 YVINRLDKIT
+263 CVINRLDKIT

-304 KEYDQ
+304 
-309 NEAIND
+309 
-315 YNKIMSFSSGGKLE
+315 
-329 SALEDEFISF
+329 
-339 ITDAIS
+339 T
-345 KGNKES
+345 ES
-351 NDDCEKTDK
+351 NDDCEKNDK
-360 DKSTTDNS
+360 DKSIADNN
-368 ERTDW
+368 DW

-406 TKEHDK
+406 TKEHDEK
-412 EIMDELSSK
+412 MMDELSSK
-421 DSVNNTPNHSDDL
+421 DSLNNKPNHSDDL

-442 NLLFK
+442 NLLFE
-447 KDCTSATIKRMSGEV
+447 KDCTSATIQRMSGEV

-532 NGKEHIFLS
+532 NGKEHVFLS
-541 KDEMTEF
+541 KEEMTEF
-548 LKSNKKDI
+548 LNSNKKDI

-586 NGLKEFKER
+586 NGLNEFKER
-595 TGDRYNI
+595 TGNRYNI
-602 VSIYIDCPLKE
+602 VAIYIDCPLKE
-613 RRKRTEKRGDS
+613 RRKRTEGRSDAAS
-624 VDKFEARVAA
+624 NFEARVAA
-634 ESDQFAKFREG
+634 ESDQFAKFREEHG
-645 HEYDHV
+645 YDHV

-656 MYTIY
+656 MSTIY
-661 HSSMVL
+661 RSAMTL
-667 FDIFRYYR
+667 ADIFRYYKNDAR
-675 KDIRDVR
+675 

>member
-1 MSNISKDDILSKIVE
+1 MSNISKDDILRKIVE

-28 NIITDSDIPA
+28 NIITDPDIPA

-91 YQLLSCIYTTL
+91 YQLLSCIYTAL

-115 DDVGEL
+115 DDVAEL
-121 LNYVLWITYTAY
+121 LNYVLWITYAAY

-263 YVINRLDKIT
+263 CVINRLDKIT

-297 VSEKYNN
+297 MSEKYS
-304 KEYDQ
+304 D
-309 NEAIND
+309 
-315 YNKIMSFSSGGKLE
+315 
-329 SALEDEFISF
+329 
-339 ITDAIS
+339 
-345 KGNKES
+345 KES

-360 DKSTTDNS
+360 DKSTTENI

-373 LDGMLDAALK
+373 LDGMLDTALK

-406 TKEHDK
+406 TKEHDEK
-412 EIMDELSSK
+412 MMDELSSK
-421 DSVNNTPNHSDDL
+421 DLVNNKPNHSDDL

-447 KDCTSATIKRMSGEV
+447 KDCASATIKRMSGEV

-512 KLDLKPVLSYTD
+512 KLDLKPVVSYTD

-532 NGKEHIFLS
+532 NGKEHVFLS
-541 KDEMTEF
+541 KEEMTEF
-548 LKSNKKDI
+548 LNSNKKDI

-602 VSIYIDCPLKE
+602 VSIYIDCPLEE
-613 RRKRTEKRGDS
+613 RRKRTEGRSDATS
-624 VDKFEARVAA
+624 KFEARVAA
-634 ESDQFAKFREG
+634 ESNQFAKFREEHG
-645 HEYDHV
+645 YDHV

-656 MYTIY
+656 MSTIY

-667 FDIFRYYR
+667 FDIFRHYR
-675 KDIRDVR
+675 RDIRDAR

>member
-1 MSNISKDDILSKIVE
+1 MSNISKDDILRKIVE

-28 NIITDSDIPA
+28 NIITYSDIPA

-91 YQLLSCIYTTL
+91 YQLLSCIYTAL

-115 DDVGEL
+115 DDVAEL
-121 LNYVLWITYTAY
+121 LNYVLWITYAAY

-157 SIRTSDIDNVAS
+157 SIRISDIDNVAS

-263 YVINRLDKIT
+263 CVINRLDKIT

-329 SALEDEFISF
+329 PALEDEFISF

-345 KGNKES
+345 KGNEES

-406 TKEHDK
+406 TKDQDK
-412 EIMDELSSK
+412 KIMDEVSSK
-421 DSVNNTPNHSDDL
+421 DSVNNKPNHSDDL

-442 NLLFK
+442 NLLFE

-512 KLDLKPVLSYTD
+512 KLKLKPVLSYTD
-524 RPIRQGEQ
+524 RPMRDGEQ

-548 LKSNKKDI
+548 LNSNKKDI

-602 VSIYIDCPLKE
+602 VSIYIDCPLQE
-613 RRKRTEKRGDS
+613 RRKRAEKRGDD
-624 VDKFEARVAA
+624 VAKFEARVAA
-634 ESDQFAKFREG
+634 ESEQFAKFREEHG
-645 HEYDHV
+645 YDHV

-656 MYTIY
+656 MSTIY

-667 FDIFRYYR
+667 FDIFRHYR
-675 KDIRDVR
+675 RDIRDAK

>member
-1 MSNISKDDILSKIVE
+1 MSNISKDDILRKIVE

-77 TIVLILKHHKARMD
+77 TIILILKHHKARMD
-91 YQLLSCIYTTL
+91 YQLLSCIYTAL

-121 LNYVLWITYTAY
+121 LNYVLWITYAAY

-157 SIRTSDIDNVAS
+157 SIRISGIDNAAS

-230 SRRRTPDVYTRR
+230 SRRRTPDIYTRR

-248 LNEKKPNSELIERMD
+248 LNDKKPNSELIERMD
-263 YVINRLDKIT
+263 CVINRLDKIT

-297 VSEKYNN
+297 MSEKYNN
-304 KEYDQ
+304 R
-309 NEAIND
+309 
-315 YNKIMSFSSGGKLE
+315 
-329 SALEDEFISF
+329 
-339 ITDAIS
+339 
-345 KGNKES
+345 ES
-351 NDDCEKTDK
+351 NDDYEKTDK

-383 VDYESLFNDDYLL
+383 VDYESLFDNSYLL

-406 TKEHDK
+406 TKEQDK

-421 DSVNNTPNHSDDL
+421 DSVNNKPTHSDDL

-442 NLLFK
+442 NLLFE

-532 NGKEHIFLS
+532 NGKEHVFLS

-602 VSIYIDCPLKE
+602 ISIYIDCPLKE
-613 RRKRTEKRGDS
+613 RRKRTEKRGD
-624 VDKFEARVAA
+624 VVAKFEARVAA
-634 ESDQFAKFREG
+634 ESDQFAKFREEHG
-645 HEYDHV
+645 YDHV

-656 MYTIY
+656 MSTIY

>member
-1 MSNISKDDILSKIVE
+1 MSNISKDDILRKIVE

-91 YQLLSCIYTTL
+91 YQLLSCIYTAL

-115 DDVGEL
+115 DDVAEL
-121 LNYVLWITYTAY
+121 LNYVLWITYAAY

-157 SIRTSDIDNVAS
+157 SIRISDIDNVAS

-263 YVINRLDKIT
+263 CVINILDKIT

-304 KEYDQ
+304 
-309 NEAIND
+309 
-315 YNKIMSFSSGGKLE
+315 
-329 SALEDEFISF
+329 
-339 ITDAIS
+339 T
-345 KGNKES
+345 ES

-368 ERTDW
+368 DRTDW

-406 TKEHDK
+406 TKEHDEK
-412 EIMDELSSK
+412 MMDELSSK
-421 DSVNNTPNHSDDL
+421 DSLNNKPNHSDDL

-442 NLLFK
+442 NLLFE

-462 LDTTNVMKLFLDLI
+462 LDTTNVMKSFLDLI

-512 KLDLKPVLSYTD
+512 KLKLKPVLSYTD

-541 KDEMTEF
+541 KEEMTEF
-548 LKSNKKDI
+548 LNSNKKDI
-556 AAYTQIGETG
+556 AAYTRIGESG

-613 RRKRTEKRGDS
+613 RRKRTEGRSDAAS
-624 VDKFEARVAA
+624 KFEARVAA
-634 ESDQFAKFREG
+634 ESDQFAKFREEHG
-645 HEYDHV
+645 YDHV

-656 MYTIY
+656 VSTIY

>member
-1 MSNISKDDILSKIVE
+1 MSNISKDDILRKIVE

-38 NTTYASIERFNSVM
+38 NTTYVSIERFNSVM

-91 YQLLSCIYTTL
+91 YQLLSCVYTAL

-115 DDVGEL
+115 DDVAEL
-121 LNYVLWITYTAY
+121 LNYVLWITYAAY

-157 SIRTSDIDNVAS
+157 SIRISDIDNVAS

-230 SRRRTPDVYTRR
+230 SRKRTPDVYTRR

-263 YVINRLDKIT
+263 CVINRLDKIT

-304 KEYDQ
+304 
-309 NEAIND
+309 
-315 YNKIMSFSSGGKLE
+315 
-329 SALEDEFISF
+329 
-339 ITDAIS
+339 T
-345 KGNKES
+345 ES
-351 NDDCEKTDK
+351 NDDCEKNDK
-360 DKSTTDNS
+360 DKSIAGNN
-368 ERTDW
+368 DW

-406 TKEHDK
+406 TKEHDEK
-412 EIMDELSSK
+412 MMDELSSK
-421 DSVNNTPNHSDDL
+421 DSLNNKPNHSDDL

-442 NLLFK
+442 NLLFE

-532 NGKEHIFLS
+532 NGKEHVFLS
-541 KDEMTEF
+541 KEEMTEF
-548 LKSNKKDI
+548 LNSNKKDI

-586 NGLKEFKER
+586 NGLNEFKER
-595 TGDRYNI
+595 TGNRYNI
-602 VSIYIDCPLKE
+602 VAIYIDCPLKE
-613 RRKRTEKRGDS
+613 RRKRTEGRSDAAS
-624 VDKFEARVAA
+624 NFEARVAA
-634 ESDQFAKFREG
+634 ESDQFAKFREEHG
-645 HEYDHV
+645 YDHV

-656 MYTIY
+656 MSTIY
-661 HSSMVL
+661 RSAMTL
-667 FDIFRYYR
+667 ADIFRYYKNDAR
-675 KDIRDVR
+675 

>member
-1 MSNISKDDILSKIVE
+1 
-16 KTEEITGKELPD
+16 
-28 NIITDSDIPA
+28 
-38 NTTYASIERFNSVM
+38 
-52 KLAGY
+52 
-57 LNDNIYDVSDKEYI
+57 
-71 ECMIYN
+71 
-77 TIVLILKHHKARMD
+77 
-91 YQLLSCIYTTL
+91 
-102 CEIGAVINRIVSC
+102 
-115 DDVGEL
+115 
-121 LNYVLWITYTAY
+121 
-133 CVGKGIQNEATEV
+133 
-146 CFEVDYDIAEI
+146 
-157 SIRTSDIDNVAS
+157 
-169 IQDIICR
+169 
-176 LDEYFMDIEY
+176 
-186 YNITDKKYF
+186 
-195 DKLYKSND
+195 
-203 QLRHNDVDNVEN
+203 
-215 VINERESNMIRKEEF
+215 MIRKEEF

-263 YVINRLDKIT
+263 CVINRLDKIT

-297 VSEKYNN
+297 MSEKYSD

-315 YNKIMSFSSGGKLE
+315 YNKIMSFSSDGKLE

-368 ERTDW
+368 GRTDW

-396 DLKRTLVSAL
+396 DLKRTLISAL

-412 EIMDELSSK
+412 KIMDELSSK
-421 DSVNNTPNHSDDL
+421 DSENN
-434 DTSSLQLD
+434 
-442 NLLFK
+442 K
-447 KDCTSATIKRMSGEV
+447 
-462 LDTTNVMKLFLDLI
+462 
-476 RSNKTTDEVP
+476 P

-613 RRKRTEKRGDS
+613 RRKRTEGRGDG
-624 VDKFEARVAA
+624 VAKFEARVAA
-634 ESDQFAKFREG
+634 ESDQFAKFREEHG
-645 HEYDHV
+645 YDHV

-656 MYTIY
+656 MSTIY
-661 HSSMVL
+661 RSAMTL
-667 FDIFRYYR
+667 ADIFRYYKNDAR
-675 KDIRDVR
+675 

>member
-1 MSNISKDDILSKIVE
+1 MSNISKDDILRKIVE

-91 YQLLSCIYTTL
+91 YQLLSCIYTAL
-102 CEIGAVINRIVSC
+102 CEIGAVINRIISC
-115 DDVGEL
+115 DDVAEL
-121 LNYVLWITYTAY
+121 LNYVLWITYAAY

-157 SIRTSDIDNVAS
+157 SIRISDIDNVAS
-169 IQDIICR
+169 IQDIICT

-263 YVINRLDKIT
+263 CVINRLDKIT

-297 VSEKYNN
+297 MSEKY
-304 KEYDQ
+304 
-309 NEAIND
+309 
-315 YNKIMSFSSGGKLE
+315 S
-329 SALEDEFISF
+329 
-339 ITDAIS
+339 
-345 KGNKES
+345 NKES

-360 DKSTTDNS
+360 DKSIAGNNG
-368 ERTDW
+368 W

-383 VDYESLFNDDYLL
+383 VDYESLFDNSYLL

-406 TKEHDK
+406 TKEQDK
-412 EIMDELSSK
+412 KIMDELSSK
-421 DSVNNTPNHSDDL
+421 DSIDNKPLHSDDL

-442 NLLFK
+442 NLLFE
-447 KDCTSATIKRMSGEV
+447 KDCISETMKRMCPG
-462 LDTTNVMKLFLDLI
+462 DYDDALDLYKELKLCLNKI
-476 RSNKTTDEVP
+476 WSKESNDKKP

-512 KLDLKPVLSYTD
+512 KLNLKPVLSYTD
-524 RPIRQGEQ
+524 RPMRDGEQ

-541 KDEMTEF
+541 RDEMTEF
-548 LKSNKKDI
+548 LNSNKKDI

-566 YRYCAMTSVI
+566 YRYCAMASVI

-595 TGDRYNI
+595 TGDRYDI

-613 RRKRTEKRGDS
+613 RRKRTEGRSDAAS
-624 VDKFEARVAA
+624 KFEARVAA
-634 ESDQFAKFREG
+634 ESDQFAKFREEHG
-645 HEYDHV
+645 YDHV

-656 MYTIY
+656 MSTIY

-667 FDIFRYYR
+667 FDIFRHYR
-675 KDIRDVR
+675 RDIRDAR